1 MEKVCVVGPFNPAMR
16 KALQEAFPAEFEL
29 DYVPAYED
37 FPRLKEADYIVMR
50 TLELKG
56 EALDLLERCK
66 LIQRWG
72 AGFDSV
78 DIEGAGKRGIPVAVT
93 AGINATPVSE
103 MALALMLAVYRSLVP
118 MTNNIMGGKWER
130 EEFSKRS
137 YTISGKR
144 VGVFGAGNIGRK
156 VAALC
161 RAFGAEVIY
170 YDPYRLKPEQEEALG
185 LTFCDQETLWKT
197 CDIVTLHSPLT
208 EDTRHMANAE
218 TLGMMKENAVLINT
232 ARSEL
237 VDLEA
242 LAEAL
247 RSGKL
252 LGAGLDAVEETIT
265 EDNPLRGLPNVV
277 LTAHLGGNTVD
288 NSVHMAK
295 RCAQQVCAVSAGETL
310 AAPHLVNGQ
319 FLKI

>member
-1 MEKVCVVGPFNPAMR
+1 MEKVCVVGPFNAAMR
-16 KALQEAFPAEFEL
+16 AALEDAFSPDFTL
-29 DYVPAYED
+29 SYVPSYEEY
-37 FPRLKEADYIVMR
+37 PALKEADYVVIR

-56 EALDLLERCK
+56 ASLELLERCR

-78 DIEGAGKRGIPVAVT
+78 DIEAAGKMGIPVAVT

-103 MALALMLAVYRSLVP
+103 MALALMLAVYRNLVP
-118 MTNNIMGGKWER
+118 MTNSIMAGTWER

-144 VGVFGAGNIGRK
+144 VGIFGMGNIGRK

-170 YDPYRLKPEQEEALG
+170 HDPYRLSPERERELQVTYCTPEEV
-185 LTFCDQETLWKT
+185 WRSS
-197 CDIVTLHSPLT
+197 DIISLHSPLT
-208 EDTRHMANAE
+208 EQTRHMANE
-218 TLGMMKENAVLINT
+218 TTLAMMKQGAVLINT

-237 VDLEA
+237 VDLDA
-242 LAEAL
+242 LAAAL
-247 RSGKL
+247 ACGKL
-252 LGAGLDAVEETIT
+252 LGAGLDAVEETIAA
-265 EDNPLRGLPNVV
+265 ENPLSGMPNVV

-295 RCAQQVCAVSAGETL
+295 RCADQVRAIRAGQRL
-310 AAPHLVNGQ
+310 APPHLVNGP
-319 FLKI
+319 FLST